1 MLTIRNETPWRR
13 FVIAEQNENESPED
27 ALIYAVSVDVNG
39 HEHCAVVLTVWKNP
53 LKKLAIGLGT

>member
-39 HEHCAVVLTVWKNP
+39 HEHCAVVLAGWNVLT
-53 LKKLAIGLGT
+53 